1 VWVRRRLACK
11 MLTAGPASA
20 WGITVGPMIASSS
33 SPNAPAEAASISKC
47 AMTKAYCLSRSKL
60 PVRVTTLRSSTV
72 CATASLPPTCGS
84 RERESLMGSVRAK
97 FSYHWLT
104 GEIARI
110 ESRIAAL
117 EDQRDAL
124 PDIGPILSRAR
135 DEVTK
140 LLVLPRSRRPN
151 EQSWGRLMSLFRL
164 LY

>member
-1 VWVRRRLACK
+1 
-11 MLTAGPASA
+11 
-20 WGITVGPMIASSS
+20 
-33 SPNAPAEAASISKC
+33 
-47 AMTKAYCLSRSKL
+47 
-60 PVRVTTLRSSTV
+60 
-72 CATASLPPTCGS
+72 
-84 RERESLMGSVRAK
+84 MGSVRAK

>member
-1 VWVRRRLACK
+1 MWVRRRLACN
-11 MLTAGPASA
+11 MLTAGPGSA

-33 SPNAPAEAASISKC
+33 SPNAPAEGASISKC

-72 CATASLPPTCGS
+72 CATAGLPQLA
-84 RERESLMGSVRAK
+84 EVVRESLMGSVRAK

-104 GEIARI
+104 DEIARI

-124 PDIGPILSRAR
+124 PGISPILSRAR

-140 LLVLPRSRRPN
+140 LLVLPRCRRPN